1 MKKILSSVV
10 AAGLIASVAFGEKV
24 KLYTLDVY
32 KNPNY
37 EDTQQCYRF
46 TDVNVDIKKNFSLK
60 ELAKFGLKFKFGKD
74 ENNANRL
81 IVVMENNE
89 TAFVDTYLGDKEYT
103 DNNWVIATK
112 NGKRIRIEPKEY
124 LGTDKNGDDIW
135 SHRYE
140 VLEYEADERLGENYE
155 KMLCDDPEYIKYMD
169 AKLKEY
175 AELKKEM
182 EKDGEG
188 GDKLRDLALGLHQD
202 MLETTKEN
210 KK

>member
-10 AAGLIASVAFGEKV
+10 AAGLIASAAFGEKV
-24 KLYTLDVY
+24 KLFTLDFY

-37 EDTQQCYRF
+37 EGTHQCYKF
-46 TDVNVDIKKNFSLK
+46 IDENVNIKKDSSLK

-81 IVVMENNE
+81 IVVMKNNE
-89 TAFVDTYLGDKEYT
+89 TAFVDTYFGDKEYI

-169 AKLKEY
+169 AKLKEN
-175 AELKKEM
+175 AERKER

-188 GDKLRDLALGLHQD
+188 GDTLRDMALGLHQD
-202 MLETTKEN
+202 MLETTREN